1 MKTQPGR
8 ITKYA
13 LLCVAMLTAWGT
25 AAQDLDFLERFA
37 LAENREEVL
46 TELVPGTRDYFF
58 FHCLHYQN
66 TGRLDEA
73 DTVLQAWHRMDENSP
88 GLNEMRNRQA
98 LLRYGAQPEL
108 TLEYLRQK
116 LGLQFN
122 HERETAGAASGLPTA
137 LDPALISRAT
147 LTQRALAVHDGRL
160 DGFEDAAL
168 DWLCEQELSGQA
180 LRECLARLTRPDIE
194 HLPRLVFAELQA
206 EGSGGFGSLPIHQN
220 LLLAQLD
227 ELLALRPD
235 LLNNG
240 DFVAVYLAKLAPGAD
255 ENWPADPAAKQ
266 AWLDRLEAF
275 TGRLNPAGNSL
286 KACVLYHRLLLDRT
300 LGVRDKNRFM
310 AYLRLPRNVPY
321 ISRDFMKR
329 PENRNFAADLEL
341 TCGGLPPIRD
351 DQKLVR
357 DYLEHFFI
365 TEESHQPY
373 AEFLDERYL
382 KRVFA
387 ETKILHGIG
396 DLETWAAWLTPGDF
410 QQLKERVEIQFDPTN
425 KEQFGAGDPA
435 SIKVWTKNTGTLIAR
450 VFEVNTDAFYRR
462 YQREINTDIDL
473 DGLVANEEQVYTS
486 EDPPYRKVL
495 RTLEFPG
502 IGRRGVYVIEL
513 IGNGKSSR
521 AIIRKGALTCLS
533 RTSTAGQVFTVLDEN
548 GAQVNTPSIW
558 MAGHEFKADEEGQ
571 ITLPFST
578 EPREEVLVLSDG
590 AFSDLAR
597 FSHQGE
603 AYTLSAGFLIERESL
618 RQGGAARVGVRP
630 ALYLNGVPVT
640 LSVLE
645 EPKLVITSTSN
656 EGIASTREVPDF
668 ELFEDRLSVHEFRVP
683 EGLSQIVFS
692 LTAKVKPLTSPE
704 RVDLAATQTVAIN
717 QINMTHNTECV
728 FLTRHAGEY
737 LLELFG
743 ITGEA
748 KNGRPLTLEL
758 KHRDFRDTV
767 TLSLQTDAAGR
778 ARLGA
783 LAGIDW
789 LQVASPDGAT
799 RMWKLTGSA
808 AAYPSI
814 LQGVSGQTLYLPYT
828 GDAAAPNRAELALL
842 ELRGGY
848 QADRFAALSIEN
860 GCIAIAGLEPGDYE
874 LTLKQLP
881 HYIAVRVTKGEVRLG
896 HAMGAFRRLQQIN
909 AAPVQVTAIE
919 PADDAIRIS
928 VANASP
934 VTRVH
939 VVATRFVPVFSEFA
953 RLSIPV
959 ESPGA
964 SYVPPILSVYTSERA
979 IGDEYQ
985 YILDRKYA
993 RKYPGTMLE
1002 RPGLLL
1008 NPWALTET
1016 ETGRQDAAQGE
1027 PPMPAATPPMLA
1039 EDTAAAAGEPRGPTG
1054 DIDYASLDFLGG
1066 EPAVFWNLEPDKD
1079 GIVTIPRDRLNGRH
1093 HIHVFAADPRNTVY
1107 RQLALSED
1115 STPFNDLRLAE
1126 GIDPKTHATEL
1137 KRISVL
1143 NKGGV
1148 LTLHGSGALEFEVY
1162 DTVGKVYALYNT
1174 LLSDSKLARFG
1185 FVTRWPDL
1193 SDEQKHEKYTE
1204 FACHELNLFLQRKD
1218 PVFFEA
1224 VVKPFIANKLDKTF
1238 LDHYLLG
1245 GDLTAYLDP
1254 WLYGQLNLPERILLA
1269 EHIVAERDNTLR
1281 FVNDQYNL
1289 LPPDIDRFNHLFM
1302 TALRGRSLDVAPAGG
1317 GFSAGGLGG
1326 GALYAGRAG
1335 VSMDIN
1341 GDIVANGVLEVIP
1354 PSPTS
1359 EAEESLMAAP
1369 PAEAETQEVAL
1380 DRKSDTYFAK
1390 DKELR
1395 SRYRRLYTAMEKTRE
1410 WVENNYYELP
1420 VEQQTADLMT
1430 VNAFWRDYAGR
1441 DAAAPFLSGHLAEP
1455 SHNFTEAMF
1464 ALALLDLPF
1473 DPEEHTIKQ
1482 DGARITLTAAGSAV
1496 VFHKEVTPVEA
1507 PQDAPPILVSQNF
1520 FRLDDRFRLVDN
1532 ERVDKFVTGEFL
1544 TQVVYGCQVV
1554 VTNPTSSR
1562 QRLDVLLQI
1571 PEGAVPIERTK
1582 YLKTYSLALEP
1593 YNAATFESYFYFP
1606 DEGLYEHFPVHV
1618 AKDGKLVAFADPVSM
1633 KAVAEPSA
1641 IDTTSWAYVSQHGSD
1656 EDVYQYLQNENIHAV
1671 DLDRIAWRMKDSTVF
1686 AKTLDILR
1694 QRRAF
1699 APTLWSYALRH
1710 NDAAAAREYLQFRDD
1725 FVNQCGAAID
1735 SPLLTLDPVV
1745 RKTYQHMEYS
1755 PLVNARAHKLGP
1767 RRVIVNERFAAQ
1779 YTRLLSVLAHRPALD
1794 QHDVM
1799 SVTYYLMLQDRI
1811 EEALA
1816 FLAKVRP
1823 DAVDTRLQYDYLA
1836 CCAAFYTE
1844 EPEKAAAIAGTY
1856 ASYPVD
1862 RWRNRFANVAAQA
1875 REIASATTTVIDDTS
1890 REQAHDQLAQTE
1902 PDFEFTVEAKQ
1913 ITITY
1918 QNLTACRVA
1927 CYLMDIELL
1936 FSRNP
1941 FVKQGADH
1949 FSTVRPNFVE
1959 DRELPPSQ
1967 TSATFDLPPQFSNS
1981 NVMIEITAGG
1991 KKKTQAYYAT
2001 SLAVQ
2006 VIENYGQLRV
2016 TSLETGQP
2024 LPKVYVKVYARMEG
2038 GDVRFYKDGY
2048 TDLRG
2053 RFDYSSLNTDELDHV
2068 ERFALLVLSETGGAA
2083 VREAAPP
2090 KR

>member
-1 MKTQPGR
+1 MMKTLLGR
-8 ITKYA
+8 VTKGA
-13 LLCVAMLTAWGT
+13 VLLCAAMLTVAGA

-37 LAENREEVL
+37 LAENREEAL
-46 TELVPGTRDYFF
+46 KELVPGTRDYFF

-66 TGRLDEA
+66 TGKLDEA
-73 DTVLQAWHRMDENSP
+73 DTVLQAWYRMDENSP
-88 GLNEMRNRQA
+88 GLDEMRNRQA
-98 LLRYGAQPEL
+98 LLRYGEQPEL

-116 LGLQFN
+116 LGLHFN
-122 HERETAGAASGLPTA
+122 HEREVAGAESGLPTA
-137 LDPALISRAT
+137 LDPTLISRAT
-147 LTQRALAVHDGRL
+147 LTQRALAIHDGRL

-168 DWLCEQELSGQA
+168 DWLIEQELSGPV
-180 LRECLARLTRPDIE
+180 LRECLTRLTRPDIE

-206 EGSGGFGSLPIHQN
+206 EGSGGFGSLPIHPN

-227 ELLALRPD
+227 ELLALQPD

-240 DFVAVYLAKLAPGAD
+240 DFVSVYLAKLAPGAD
-255 ENWPADPAAKQ
+255 ENWPVDPAAKQ

-275 TGRLNPAGNSL
+275 TNRLSPAQNSL
-286 KACVLYHRLLLDRT
+286 KACVLYQRLVLDRT

-310 AYLRLPRNVPY
+310 AYLQLPRNVPY

-329 PENRNFAADLEL
+329 SENRNFAADLEQA
-341 TCGGLPPIRD
+341 CGDLPPIRD
-351 DQKLVR
+351 DQELVR
-357 DYLEHFFI
+357 DYLEHFFV
-365 TEESHQPY
+365 TEDSHQPY

-410 QQLKERVEIQFDPTN
+410 QQLKERVEIKFDPTN
-425 KEQFGAGDPA
+425 REQYGAGDPA
-435 SIKVWTKNTGTLIAR
+435 SVKVWTKNTGTLIAR

-462 YQREINTDIDL
+462 HQREINTDIDL
-473 DGLVANEEQVYTS
+473 DGLVANEEQVYTY

-502 IGRRGVYVIEL
+502 IDHRGVYVIEL

-521 AIIRKGALTCLS
+521 AILRKGALTCLS

-548 GAQVNTPSIW
+548 GAEVKNASIW
-558 MAGHEFKADEEGQ
+558 MAGHEFTADDEGQ
-571 ITLPFST
+571 VTLPFST
-578 EPREEVLVLSDG
+578 QPGEQVLVLSDG
-590 AFSDLAR
+590 TFSDLAR

-603 AYTLSAGFLIERESL
+603 DYALSAGFILDRESL
-618 RQGGAARVGVRP
+618 RQGGTARVGVRS

-656 EGIASTREVPDF
+656 EGITSTREVPDF

-704 RVDLAATQTVAIN
+704 RVDLAATQTVTIN

-743 ITGEA
+743 RTGEA
-748 KNGRPLTLEL
+748 KSGRPLTLEL

-783 LAGIDW
+783 LTGIDW
-789 LQVASPDGAT
+789 LQVASPDGAM
-799 RMWKLTGSA
+799 RMWNLTGDA
-808 AAYPSI
+808 ATYPSI
-814 LQGVSGQTLYLPYT
+814 LQGVSGETLYLPYT
-828 GDAAAPNRAELALL
+828 GDAAAPARTELALL

-848 QADRFAALSIEN
+848 QADRFAALRIEN
-860 GCIAIAGLEPGDYE
+860 GLIAITGLEPGDYE
-874 LTLKQLP
+874 LTLKEIP
-881 HYIAVRVTKGEVRLG
+881 HQIAVRVTKGDTRLG
-896 HAMGAFRRLQQIN
+896 YAMGAFRRLQQIN
-909 AAPVQVTAIE
+909 AAPVQVTGIE
-919 PADDAIRIS
+919 PGDDAVRIS
-928 VANASP
+928 IANASP
-934 VTRVH
+934 ATRVH

-953 RLSIPV
+953 RLSIPT
-959 ESPGA
+959 ENPGA
-964 SYVPPILSVYTSERA
+964 NYVPPILSVYTSERA

-993 RKYPGTMLE
+993 RKYPGALLE

-1008 NPWALTET
+1008 NPWALKET
-1016 ETGRQDAAQGE
+1016 ETGRQDAAEGE
-1027 PPMPAATPPMLA
+1027 PPQSQAMPQVLA
-1039 EDTAAAAGEPRGPTG
+1039 GEAGAAAEEWGGFMG
-1054 DIDYASLDFLGG
+1054 DVDYANLDFLGG
-1066 EPAVFWNLEPDKD
+1066 EPAVFLNLAPDQD
-1079 GIVTIPRDRLNGRH
+1079 GIVTIPRDKLNGRH

-1137 KRISVL
+1137 KRITVL

-1148 LTLHGSGALEFEVY
+1148 LTLQGSGALEFEVY

-1174 LLSDSKLARFG
+1174 LLPDSKLPRFG
-1185 FVTRWPDL
+1185 FITRWPEL
-1193 SDEQKHEKYTE
+1193 TDEQKREKYAE

-1218 PVFFEA
+1218 PAFFEA

-1238 LDHYLLG
+1238 LDRYLLG
-1245 GDLTAYLDP
+1245 DEPTAYLDP
-1254 WLYGQLNLPERILLA
+1254 WRYGQLNMPERILLA
-1269 EHIVAERDNTLR
+1269 ERIVAERDNTLR
-1281 FVNDQYNL
+1281 FVNDRYNL
-1289 LPPDIDRFNHLFM
+1289 VPPDIDRFNHLFM
-1302 TALRGRSLDVAPAGG
+1302 TALRGRSLDIGSPAGG
-1317 GFSAGGLGG
+1317 FGG
-1326 GALYAGRAG
+1326 GALFAGRQATRL
-1335 VSMDIN
+1335 DIN
-1341 GDIVANGVLEVIP
+1341 GDFGANGVFVASTAQAGEDVLAAP
-1354 PSPTS
+1354 QS
-1359 EAEESLMAAP
+1359 AP
-1369 PAEAETQEVAL
+1369 PAEAAVQEAAVEL
-1380 DRKSDTYFAK
+1380 KTLGYFAK
-1390 DKELR
+1390 DEKLR
-1395 SRYRRLYTAMEKTRE
+1395 ERYRALYTAMEKTRE

-1420 VEQQTADLMT
+1420 VEQQTADLVS

-1441 DAAAPFLSGHLAEP
+1441 DAAAPFLSGKLAEP
-1455 SHNFTEAMF
+1455 SHNFTEVMF

-1473 DPEEHTIKQ
+1473 EAEEHAIEQ
-1482 DGARITLTAAGSAV
+1482 DGPRVTLTAAGPAV

-1562 QRLDVLLQI
+1562 KRLDVLLQI
-1571 PEGAVPIERTK
+1571 PEGAVPVERTK

-1593 YNAATFESYFYFP
+1593 YNAATLESYFYFP
-1606 DEGLYEHFPVHV
+1606 DEGLCEHFPVHV
-1618 AKDGKLVAFADPVSM
+1618 AKDGKLVAFAEPVSM

-1641 IDTTSWAYVSQHGSD
+1641 IDTSSWAYVSQHGSD
-1656 EDVYQYLQNENIHAV
+1656 EDVYQYLRNENIHGV
-1671 DLDRIAWRMKDSTVF
+1671 DLDLIAWRMKDSTTF

-1725 FVNQCGAAID
+1725 FVNLCGAAID
-1735 SPLLTLDPVV
+1735 SPLFTLDPVV

-1767 RRVIVNERFAAQ
+1767 RRVIVNERLAAQ
-1779 YTRLLSVLAHRPALD
+1779 YTRLLNVLAHRPALD
-1794 QHDVM
+1794 QHDLM

-1811 EEALA
+1811 EDGLA
-1816 FLAKVRP
+1816 FLAKIRP

-1836 CCAAFYTE
+1836 CCAAFYAE
-1844 EPEKAAAIAGTY
+1844 EPGKAAAIAETY

-1902 PDFEFTVEAKQ
+1902 PDFEFKVEAKQ
-1913 ITITY
+1913 ITVTY

-1927 CYLMDIELL
+1927 YYPMDIELL

-1959 DRELPPSQ
+1959 ERELPASQ

-2016 TSLETGQP
+2016 TSLESGQP
-2024 LPKVYVKVYARMEG
+2024 VAKVYVKAYARMEG
-2038 GDVRFYKDGY
+2038 GEVRFYKDGY

-2068 ERFALLVLSETGGAA
+2068 ERFALLVLSEAGGAA